1 MKKSVAVISLGK
13 FGIQLASS
21 LSQKGYDVIAVDINS
36 DSVDEVKE
44 LVNYAVVLDST
55 DEKSMRAV
63 NIDSVDIAVVAMGT
77 NVQSSLLATALL
89 QKFGIVEIYV
99 RSINNLQESIL
110 LSMGIPENRIIN
122 IEEEMGEQL
131 SSSLVSGKIGRYIQ
145 ISERHSLME
154 IRVPNFFVG
163 KTLKE
168 LKIRKN
174 YKINVVGIKR
184 LIPHVDDNG
193 DVQYEIRMTDIP
205 DPDELLQDSDVLVI
219 LGTDD
224 YIESLIK
231 IGDETV

>member
-13 FGIQLASS
+13 FGIQLSSS
-21 LSQKGYDVIAVDINS
+21 LSQRGYDVIAVDINS

-44 LVNYAVVLDST
+44 LVNYAVVLDAT

-63 NIDSVDIAVVAMGT
+63 NIDAVDIAVVSMGT
-77 NVQSSLLATALL
+77 NVQSSLLTTALL

-163 KTLKE
+163 KTLKD

-205 DPDELLQDSDVLVI
+205 DPEELLQDSDVLVI

-224 YIESLIK
+224 YIESFIK
-231 IGDETV
+231 IGDEVI

>member
-224 YIESLIK
+224 YIESFIK

>member
-21 LSQKGYDVIAVDINS
+21 LSQKGYDVVAVDSNS

-44 LVNYAVVLDST
+44 LVNYAVVLDAT

-63 NIDSVDIAVVAMGT
+63 NIDSVDIAVVSMGT
-77 NVQSSLLATALL
+77 NVQSSLLTTALL

-110 LSMGIPENRIIN
+110 LSMGIPENRILN

-154 IRVPNFFVG
+154 IRVPSIFVG
-163 KTLKE
+163 KTLKD

-184 LIPHVDDNG
+184 LIPHVDDSG

-224 YIESLIK
+224 YIESFIR

>member
-13 FGIQLASS
+13 FGIQLSSS
-21 LSQKGYDVIAVDINS
+21 LSQKGYDVIAVDISS

-44 LVNYAVVLDST
+44 LVNYAVVLDAT

-163 KTLKE
+163 KTLKD

-224 YIESLIK
+224 YIESFIK